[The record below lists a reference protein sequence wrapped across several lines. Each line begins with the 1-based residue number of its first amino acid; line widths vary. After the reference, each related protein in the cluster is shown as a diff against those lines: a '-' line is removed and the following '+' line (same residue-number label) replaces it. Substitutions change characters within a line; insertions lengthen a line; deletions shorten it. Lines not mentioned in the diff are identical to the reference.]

1 MPFFSGARKIWAH
14 TRKSFTG
21 AKIILDLEQTL
32 NVRVAA
38 ESGWDGFALS
48 CFRLLLPE
56 RHPIL

>member
-1 MPFFSGARKIWAH
+1 MPFFSGAEENLGPYEK
-14 TRKSFTG
+14 KFYG